1 MLTKRSVVYIIV
13 NKEAGQTPTPP
24 PLIKAMIIKGYCP
37 RKQQAFRVVVSK
49 QLAEKYPQTG
59 HIYFPQYKVGDCY
72 FNASSLLE
80 GEGWISSAPVR
91 YDAGRFAQWE
101 VIPSPK
107 LKK

>member
-1 MLTKRSVVYIIV
+1 MT
-13 NKEAGQTPTPP
+13 
-24 PLIKAMIIKGYCP
+24 IIKGYCP
-37 RKQQAFRVVVSK
+37 RKEKAFSIAVNQ

-59 HIYFPQYKVGDCY
+59 HIYFPQYKVGNCY
-72 FNASSLLE
+72 FNASALLE
-80 GEGWISSAPVR
+80 GEGLISSAPVQ